1 MKKNVFV
8 LMFLIISAG
17 LIAQIQLIEKIASYN
32 SWSVTADFGFSRFDG
47 DLNHKPGLE
56 FQQFFGSIF
65 RSPSLNVSIEHNID
79 PIFSV
84 GWAIGANKFYQ
95 EGYLKRNSTDEL
107 IQLNSFSSSPYI
119 SANVLKMI
127 IGNRP
132 SNLGVFLTA
141 GVGFAGY
148 SRQFTLMGNDTIVD
162 FITDNQDRIKRRNM
176 TNGVKS
182 AEMSLM
188 IPLGLSA
195 EYNVNKNISVGAI
208 ARFVITNSDYLESIS
223 RNSNIDYWENLSLSV
238 RYKFLRAN
246 QQHSRQVLYGQAPK
260 SNTELLEM
268 LRNDLDSLAKR
279 MRECDCTSIDQ
290 LDNRLRGIEGQV
302 PDPMVDSLERR
313 IRELE
318 TRKPEPQREAVRDTI
333 VIMKETVVKETPVE
347 QPKAVEGAEVWPIPN
362 VRLAVYFDFDKTD
375 FDKEALESIRKA
387 AEIMKND
394 PTLKVEVRGYADN
407 PGSAGYNF
415 RLSQRRSDKVKAE
428 LIKVYGIDSSRIT
441 TTGGGKVPQP
451 PVPTRGNRRCDFI
464 FTR

>member
-1 MKKNVFV
+1 MKKNVLALFFMLTCSG
-8 LMFLIISAG
+8 LM
-17 LIAQIQLIEKIASYN
+17 AQVQLIEKIASYN
-32 SWSVTADFGFSRFDG
+32 SWSVSADFGFSRFDG
-47 DLNHKPGLE
+47 DINHKPGLE

-65 RSPSLNVSIEHNID
+65 RSPSFNVSIEHNID

-95 EGYLKRNSTDEL
+95 NGYLKRNTTDEH
-107 IQLNSFSSSPYI
+107 IQFNSFSSSPYV

-132 SNLGVFLTA
+132 TNLGVFLTA

-148 SRQFTLMGNDTIVD
+148 SRQFTLMGGDTIVD
-162 FITDNQDRIKRRNM
+162 FISPNQDRIKRRNM

-195 EYNVNKNISVGAI
+195 EYNLTKELSVGAI

-223 RNSNIDYWENLSLSV
+223 RNSNVDYWENLSLSV

-260 SNTELLEM
+260 SNSELLDM
-268 LRNDLDSLAKR
+268 LRNDLDSLASR
-279 MRECDCTSIDQ
+279 MRECDCTSLEQ
-290 LDNRLRGIEGQV
+290 LENRLSGVEGQV

-318 TRKPEPQREAVRDTI
+318 ARKPEPQRAAVRDTI
-333 VIMKETVVKETPVE
+333 VVIKETTIEKPKVE
-347 QPKAVEGAEVWPIPN
+347 EGAEVMPIPG

-387 AEIMKND
+387 AELMRND

-407 PGSAGYNF
+407 PGSAGYNY
-415 RLSQRRSDKVKAE
+415 RLSLRRSEKVKAE
-428 LIKVYGIDSSRIT
+428 LIKVYGIDGSRIK
-441 TTGGGKVPQP
+441 TTGGGQVPDP

>member
-1 MKKNVFV
+1 MKKIVIVF
-8 LMFLIISAG
+8 MFYLSCLGIV
-17 LIAQIQLIEKIASYN
+17 AQVQVIEKIASYN
-32 SWSVTADFGFSRFDG
+32 SWSVSADFGFSRFDG
-47 DLNHKPGLE
+47 DINPKPGME
-56 FQQFFGSIF
+56 FQQFFGSVF

-95 EGYLKRNSTDEL
+95 KGFLKRNTTDEH
-107 IQLNSFSSSPYI
+107 IELNSFSSSPYI
-119 SANVLKMI
+119 STNVLKLI

-132 SNLGVFLTA
+132 TNLGVFFTA

-195 EYNVNKNISVGAI
+195 EYNVNRNISVGAI

-223 RNSNIDYWENLSLSV
+223 RNSNVDYWENLSVSV

-260 SNTELLEM
+260 SNTELIEM

-279 MRECDCTSIDQ
+279 MRECDCTSLDQ
-290 LDNRLRGIEGQV
+290 LDNRLRGVEGQV
-302 PDPMVDSLERR
+302 PDPKVDNLEQRL
-313 IRELE
+313 RELE
-318 TRKPEPQREAVRDTI
+318 ARKPQVQREPVRDTI
-333 VIMKETVVKETPVE
+333 VVMKEVKVE
-347 QPKAVEGAEVWPIPN
+347 QPKPEQGAEVWPIPG

-375 FDKEALESIRKA
+375 LNKEGLESIRKA
-387 AEIMKND
+387 AGFMKVD
-394 PTLKVEVRGYADN
+394 PTLKVEIRGYADN
-407 PGSAGYNF
+407 PGSQGYNL
-415 RLSQRRSDKVKAE
+415 RLSQRRSDRVKAE
-428 LIKVYGIDSSRIT
+428 LVRVYGIDESRIT
-441 TTGGGKVPQP
+441 TTGGGQVPDP
-451 PVPTRGNRRCDFI
+451 PVKTRGNRRCDFI
-464 FTR
+464 FSR

>member
-1 MKKNVFV
+1 MNKLVFAFFV
-8 LMFLIISAG
+8 LMATFG
-17 LIAQIQLIEKIASYN
+17 LNAQVQVIEKIASYN
-32 SWSVTADFGFSRFDG
+32 SWSVSADLGLGRFDG
-47 DLNHKPGLE
+47 DLGLKPGKE
-56 FQQFFGSIF
+56 FQQFFGSVF
-65 RSPSLNVSIEHNID
+65 RSPSFNVSIEHNID

-95 EGYLKRNSTDEL
+95 EGYLKRNTTDEL
-107 IQLNSFSSSPYI
+107 IQLSSFSSSPYI
-119 SANVLKMI
+119 SANVLKLI

-132 SNLGVFLTA
+132 TNFGVFFTA

-176 TNGVKS
+176 SNGVKS

-195 EYNVNKNISVGAI
+195 EYNLNRNISVGAI

-223 RNSNIDYWENLSLSV
+223 RNSNVDYWENLSVSV

-260 SNTELLEM
+260 SNSELLEL
-268 LRNDLDSLAKR
+268 LRSDLDSLAKR
-279 MRECDCTSIDQ
+279 MRECDCTSLDQ
-290 LDNRLRGIEGQV
+290 LDSRLRGIEGQV

-318 TRKPEPQREAVRDTI
+318 SRKPEPQRAAVKDTI
-333 VIMKETVVKETPVE
+333 VVIKETVLKETPVE
-347 QPKAVEGAEVWPIPN
+347 QPKAVEGAEVWPIPG

-375 FDKEALESIRKA
+375 FDKEGFESIRKA
-387 AEIMKND
+387 AELLNTD

-407 PGSAGYNF
+407 PGSAGYNY
-415 RLSQRRSDKVKAE
+415 RLSLRRSEKVKAE
-428 LIKVYGIDSSRIT
+428 LIKVYGIDGSRIT
-441 TTGGGKVPQP
+441 TTGGGQVPHP
-451 PVPTRGNRRCDFI
+451 PVPARGNRRCDFI

>member
-1 MKKNVFV
+1 MKKCFFPV
-8 LMFLIISAG
+8 LFLLTCAG
-17 LIAQIQLIEKIASYN
+17 VTAQIQVIEKIASYN
-32 SWSVTADFGFSRFDG
+32 SWSVSADMGFSRFDG

-65 RSPSLNVSIEHNID
+65 RSPSLNISIEHNID
-79 PIFSV
+79 PVFSV
-84 GWAIGANKFYQ
+84 GWAFGANKFYQ
-95 EGYLKRNSTDEL
+95 NGYLKRNTTDEH
-107 IQLNSFSSSPYI
+107 IQFNSFSSSPYI

-132 SNLGVFLTA
+132 SNIGVFLTA

-148 SRQFTLMGNDTIVD
+148 SRQYTMMGNDTIVD
-162 FITDNQDRIKRRNM
+162 FMSDNQDRIKRRNM
-176 TNGVKS
+176 INGVKS

-195 EYNVNKNISVGAI
+195 EYNINRNISVGAI

-223 RNSNIDYWENLSLSV
+223 RNTNVDYWENLSLSV

-260 SNTELLEM
+260 SNTELLEL
-268 LRNDLDSLAKR
+268 LRNDLDSLAQK
-279 MRECDCTSIDQ
+279 MRECDCTSIEQ
-290 LDNRLRGIEGQV
+290 LDNRLKGVEVQV
-302 PDPMVDSLERR
+302 PDPKVDSLEQR

-318 TRKPEPQREAVRDTI
+318 ARKPEPQRVPVRDTI
-333 VIMKETVVKETPVE
+333 VVLKETIIEKP
-347 QPKAVEGAEVWPIPN
+347 QPAEGAEVWPIPG

-375 FDKEALESIRKA
+375 FDKEGLESIRKA
-387 AEIMKND
+387 AEIMKKD
-394 PTLKVEVRGYADN
+394 PTLKAEIRGYADN
-407 PGSAGYNF
+407 PGSRDYNL

-428 LIKVYGIDSSRIT
+428 LIRVYGIDANRISSN
-441 TTGGGKVPQP
+441 GGGQVPHP
-451 PVPTRGNRRCDFI
+451 PVPTRGNRRCDII